1 MQVCLFLT
9 FRARDAQAISADE
22 IGKVEALVRGVPH
35 LQKALL
41 HTPVPAK
48 DPYVDD
54 GAPPQ
59 LALQLYFADLTS
71 LEAALRHGGK
81 LEHLHSRA
89 EFPQLSEA
97 DVLHQAM
104 LVRAFPLHDA
114 KLQNAPGL
122 PYCTYLVS
130 YEGAAEDL
138 NAWLSHYLERHTVHM
153 AHFPGIRELEVYTRL
168 DWVSGPDW
176 PRADFMQRNKVAF
189 DSPEALTQAL
199 HSPVRQE
206 MRADYATFPAFT
218 GPVRH
223 FAMSTRSVALPR
235 HP

>member
-9 FRARDAQAISADE
+9 FRARGPGAVPGEEIS
-22 IGKVEALVRGVPH
+22 KLEALLQYVPH

-41 HTPVPAK
+41 HTPVQAK

-54 GAPPQ
+54 RAPPQ
-59 LALQLYFADLTS
+59 LALQLYFADVTA

-81 LEHLHSRA
+81 LEDLHSRQ
-89 EFPQLSEA
+89 EFPRLADA

-104 LVRAFPLHDA
+104 VVRAFPLHDPR
-114 KLQNAPGL
+114 LQNPQGA

-138 NAWLSHYLERHTVHM
+138 NAWLAHYLDRHTVHM

-168 DWVSGPDW
+168 DWVSDATW

-189 DSPEALTQAL
+189 DSPEALTKAL
-199 HSPVRQE
+199 HSPVRHE
-206 MRADYATFPAFT
+206 MRADYETFPKFT
-218 GPVRH
+218 GPTRH
-223 FAMSTRSVALPR
+223 FAMLTRCLST
-235 HP
+235 